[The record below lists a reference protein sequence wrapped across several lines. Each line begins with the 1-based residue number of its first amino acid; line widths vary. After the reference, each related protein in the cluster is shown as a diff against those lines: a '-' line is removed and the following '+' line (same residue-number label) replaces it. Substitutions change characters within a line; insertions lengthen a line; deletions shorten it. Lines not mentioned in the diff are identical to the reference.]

1 MIKLQQH
8 EYIIACVPRYCAGPG
23 WGNSLLDV
31 YIVDGAT
38 GKMRE
43 ELVGPE
49 RRTGEM
55 CALFATLEAAHSAM
69 RHEVEKMTKKAK
81 VKK

>member
-8 EYIIACVPRYCAGPG
+8 EYIVACVPRYCAGPG
-23 WGNSLLDV
+23 WANSLLDV

-43 ELVGPE
+43 ESLQPE
-49 RRTGEM
+49 QRTPAM
-55 CALFATLEAAHSAM
+55 HTLFATCEAAHNAM
-69 RHEVEKMTKKAK
+69 LAEVQKVTKKARP
-81 VKK
+81 KK